1 MTTGQV
7 IFVIICAVT
16 VVVHVVLLFYRCWIM
31 QKLGNR
37 QDKQEQAMD
46 KLDQRIEAVEKR
58 LQEGPAL
65 YFPSKLK
72 TVK

>member
-1 MTTGQV
+1 MTAGQV
-7 IFVIICAVT
+7 IFLVLCAVT
-16 VVVHVVLLFYRCWIM
+16 VCVHVVLLFYRGWIM
-31 QKLGNR
+31 RKLGDR
-37 QDKQEQAMD
+37 HDQQSKDMD
-46 KLDQRIEAVEKR
+46 ALGQRIEAIEKR